1 MKRIFIISI
10 CLLVATGWSSAQT
23 LTITQDFEKIQFASV
38 MVLYKN
44 LFGKHEK
51 PDLDRNFPYALL
63 RVGLEGDA
71 QEVKAAKQQLNLYLG
86 QTVHHISLVSKPFIH
101 PTLISFLQ
109 ALRVSPF
116 GCPNPLLR

>member
-86 QTVHHISLVSKPFIH
+86 QTVAVQDIH
-101 PTLISFLQ
+101 KGNSNEI
-109 ALRVSPF
+109 
-116 GCPNPLLR
+116 